1 MPRVSQE
8 HRDQRRQQIL
18 DAARRCFIREGFHQ
32 TSMTDILTEAG
43 LSAGAVYG
51 YFKSKNE
58 IIAAIAEDVIGQ
70 ITQLLDPIFTQDPPP
85 SLDEAI
91 RQGLSR
97 TDDFAFGPEG
107 FAQLAPQVWAETMR
121 DEALADVVRGRYQ
134 MIHGLIAQ
142 LVVAQQ
148 RLGRVSSDG
157 DPDEVAKVMIGM
169 IMGYILQRVMIG
181 NVDPRSYSAG
191 LAALVPPQSTRTRQ
205 EKP

>member
-70 ITQLLDPIFTQDPPP
+70 ITQLLEPIFTQEPPP
-85 SLDEAI
+85 RLAEAI
-91 RQGLSR
+91 RQGLSQ
-97 TDDFAFGPEG
+97 TNDIAFGPEG
-107 FAQLAPQVWAETMR
+107 FAQLAPQVWLQSA
-121 DEALADVVRGRYQ
+121 ADHRRPARRRHLDRPDRPRLLGGRRLLHRRQRG
-134 MIHGLIAQ
+134 
-142 LVVAQQ
+142 
-148 RLGRVSSDG
+148 D
-157 DPDEVAKVMIGM
+157 
-169 IMGYILQRVMIG
+169 
-181 NVDPRSYSAG
+181 
-191 LAALVPPQSTRTRQ
+191 RQ
-205 EKP
+205 AR

>member
-18 DAARRCFIREGFHQ
+18 DAARRCFIREGFHR
-32 TSMTDILTEAG
+32 TSMTDILAEAG

-70 ITQLLDPIFTQDPPP
+70 ITQLLEPVVTQDPPP
-85 SLDEAI
+85 RLDEAI
-91 RQGLSR
+91 LQGLSA
-97 TDDFAFGPEG
+97 TNDIAFGPDG
-107 FAQLAPQVWAETMR
+107 FARLAPQVWAEAMR
-121 DEALADVVRGRYQ
+121 DEALAEVIRRRYQ
-134 MIHGLIAQ
+134 AIHGLISQ
-142 LVVAQQ
+142 LVVAEQK
-148 RLGRVSSDG
+148 LGRIAPDG
-157 DPDEVAKVMIGM
+157 NPDEAAKVVIGM

-191 LAALVPPQSTRTRQ
+191 LAALVPQQ
-205 EKP
+205 G